1 MSTRIGQGPLA
12 PAEYQA
18 IKQIIIALIADHG
31 PDAVEWTWNKLSE
44 LSEGKGIL
52 PTVRKQLEE
61 GAEAEKKKG
70 GGGALLLVGAALLL
84 GDKKKHGRRRR

>member
-1 MSTRIGQGPLA
+1 MPKMGQGPLA

-31 PDAVEWTWNKLSE
+31 PDAVKWAWNKLTE
-44 LSEGKGIL
+44 EDPRIG
-52 PTVRKQLEE
+52 PAAKQAAL
-61 GAEAEKKKG
+61 AEANKASG

-84 GDKKKHGRRRR
+84 GDKKHGKRRR